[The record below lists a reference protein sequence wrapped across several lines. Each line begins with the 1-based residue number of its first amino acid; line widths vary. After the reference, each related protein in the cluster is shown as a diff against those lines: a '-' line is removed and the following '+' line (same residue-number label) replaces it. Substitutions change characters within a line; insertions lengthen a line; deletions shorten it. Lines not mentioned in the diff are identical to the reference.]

1 MPSLVAC
8 VRRLLPVLLAF
19 LVPALPSRA
28 DLVPATLV
36 LQLNGPAQFRYAGYF
51 AALWH
56 GYYKDAGLTV
66 EIRPGSV
73 PSGTE
78 IDPAREV
85 TEGHAQFGVGTM
97 RLVTRAAQGQP
108 LLLLAPIFQASGAEI
123 YYRADGDFPS
133 PGALVKAKVGRLP
146 ATTAL
151 DLELATAL
159 RADGV
164 DLAKIRSVP
173 VEPGKAI
180 AALADHGIDA
190 IAGSAWTFP
199 WDARDR
205 GLAIKSF
212 DPGDYR
218 IEFYGDTLFTQN
230 RFAEENPAL
239 VQRFRDA
246 SLKGWAY
253 ALDHPDEVS
262 ARLVNDLPAPP
273 GITDPTGFAK
283 YQVSVAKVLSRY
295 PEIALGHSNLE
306 RWTRIED
313 SLAAAGTLV
322 RVADPTR
329 FVYGADGRGRSP
341 IDWRDGAIGRPA
353 VLLAAAV
360 IVAATRRRRRPS
372 TTPLSLPA
380 PTVVPMPLATPPAEI
395 AAGIGL
401 ETPPP
406 APPCPTDLNAILN
419 ALEAKIR
426 ERVPAGASFRLSLID
441 TLWPCRTDRDAVS
454 ALVLDLVGAAVRAM
468 RAADTLIVGTRN
480 ASSTS
485 ENVGEVV
492 GGRIGDFA
500 RITVRD
506 SGAGFS
512 ETQLERIFDPTATAR
527 PAIAAAWP
535 AMNKLG
541 GYVRVESAEGV
552 GTAVHLHFPREEEEA
567 GCRRPRRDPGGDG
580 RDGRAAPL
588 QGERVEADPAPLA
601 VAPVARLGELHAF
614 RPLDQRRRKRPVLG
628 DVAQEQ
634 IPAGAVRILERVEI
648 GIFCQ

>member
-1 MPSLVAC
+1 MPGLVAC
-8 VRRLLPVLLAF
+8 VRRLFPVLLAF
-19 LVPALPSRA
+19 LVPALPCRA
-28 DLVPATLV
+28 DSVPSTLV

-51 AALWH
+51 AALWN

-66 EIRPGSV
+66 EIRPGSI

-78 IDPAREV
+78 IDPEREV
-85 TEGHAQFGVGTM
+85 TEGHAQFGVDTM

-108 LLLLAPIFQASGAEI
+108 LLLLAPIFQVSGVEV

-133 PGALVKAKVGRLP
+133 PGALAKARIGRLP
-146 ATTAL
+146 ATTDL

-159 RADGV
+159 RGDGV
-164 DLAKIRSVP
+164 DLGKIRSVP
-173 VEPGKAI
+173 VEPGKAT

-199 WDARDR
+199 WEARDR

-230 RFAEENPAL
+230 RFAEDNPAL
-239 VQRFRDA
+239 VQRFREA

-262 ARLVNDLPAPP
+262 ARLVSDLPAPP
-273 GITDPTGFAK
+273 GITDPANFAK

-313 SLAAAGTLV
+313 SLAAAGALV
-322 RVADPTR
+322 RVAGPSR
-329 FVYGADGRGRSP
+329 FIYGAETQEPSA
-341 IDWRDGAIGRPA
+341 IDWRDAAIVALA
-353 VLLAAAV
+353 VLLVAAV
-360 IVAATRRRRRPS
+360 VVAATRRRRPIPSPSPSPNPS
-372 TTPLSLPA
+372 TDSATPASLPA
-380 PTVVPMPLATPPAEI
+380 PTVVTLPLPAAPPEL
-395 AAGIGL
+395 AAGITA

-406 APPCPTDLNAILN
+406 ESPGPTDLNAILT

-441 TLWPCRTDRDAVS
+441 TLWPCRTDRDALSV
-454 ALVLDLVGAAVRAM
+454 LVLDLVGAAVRAM
-468 RAADTLIVGTRN
+468 RRTDTLIVGTRN
-480 ASSTS
+480 ASYTS
-485 ENVGEVV
+485 ENVREVV

-512 ETQLERIFDPTATAR
+512 ETQLERIFDPAATPR
-527 PAIAAAWP
+527 PAIATAWP

-552 GTAVHLHFPREEEEA
+552 GTAVHLYFPREKEEKPTAAAPGAKDETP
-567 GCRRPRRDPGGDG
+567 GPRRY
-580 RDGRAAPL
+580 RASGSSPT
-588 QGERVEADPAPLA
+588 
-601 VAPVARLGELHAF
+601 
-614 RPLDQRRRKRPVLG
+614 QRRSRSLR
-628 DVAQEQ
+628 
-634 IPAGAVRILERVEI
+634 
-648 GIFCQ
+648 

>member
-1 MPSLVAC
+1 LVAC
-8 VRRLLPVLLAF
+8 VRRLLPVLLAI

-28 DLVPATLV
+28 DSVPPTLV

-51 AALWH
+51 AALWN
-56 GYYKDAGLTV
+56 GYYKEAGLTV

-108 LLLLAPIFQASGAEI
+108 LLLLAPIFQSSGAEI

-133 PGALVKAKVGRLP
+133 PGALAKAKIGRLP

-159 RADGV
+159 RGDGV
-164 DLAKIRSVP
+164 DPGKVHSVP
-173 VEPGKAI
+173 VEPGKAS

-199 WDARDR
+199 WEARDH

-230 RFAEENPAL
+230 RFAEENPDL
-239 VQRFRDA
+239 MRRFREA

-262 ARLVNDLPAPP
+262 ARLVSDLPAPP

-313 SLAAAGTLV
+313 SLAAAGALV
-322 RVADPTR
+322 RVAGPSR
-329 FVYGADGRGRSP
+329 FVYGAEGQARSP
-341 IDWRDGAIGRPA
+341 IDWRDGAIVA
-353 VLLAAAV
+353 LAILLVAAV
-360 IVAATRRRRRPS
+360 VVAAMRRRRPAA
-372 TTPLSLPA
+372 TAPLGLPA
-380 PTVVPMPLATPPAEI
+380 PTVVPLPVPTPSPEATAGI
-395 AAGIGL
+395 AAGIGP
-401 ETPPP
+401 TPPA
-406 APPCPTDLNAILN
+406 APPPSPEPPGPTDLNPILA

-426 ERVPAGASFRLSLID
+426 ERVPSGASFRLSLID

-454 ALVLDLVGAAVRAM
+454 ALVLDLVGAAVREM
-468 RAADTLIVGTRN
+468 RPPDTLIVGTRN
-480 ASSTS
+480 ASYTS

-492 GGRIGDFA
+492 GGKIGDFA

-506 SGAGFS
+506 SGKGYS
-512 ETQLERIFDPTATAR
+512 ETQLERIFDPTATPRA
-527 PAIAAAWP
+527 AVAAAWP

-552 GTAVHLHFPREEEEA
+552 GTAIHLYFPREEQEKPAAAAPAAPPEES
-567 GCRRPRRDPGGDG
+567 GPRRY
-580 RDGRAAPL
+580 RAS
-588 QGERVEADPAPLA
+588 GS
-601 VAPVARLGELHAF
+601 
-614 RPLDQRRRKRPVLG
+614 RPTQRRSRSLR
-628 DVAQEQ
+628 
-634 IPAGAVRILERVEI
+634 
-648 GIFCQ
+648 

>member
-1 MPSLVAC
+1 MPRIVAC
-8 VRRLLPVLLAF
+8 LRRLLPVLLAI

-28 DLVPATLV
+28 DSVPSTLV
-36 LQLNGPAQFRYAGYF
+36 LQLNGPAEFRYAGYF
-51 AALWH
+51 AALWK
-56 GYYKDAGLTV
+56 GFYKDSGLTV

-73 PSGTE
+73 PGAAE
-78 IDPAREV
+78 IDPAHEV
-85 TEGHAQFGVGTM
+85 TEGHAQFGVGSM

-108 LLLLAPIFQASGAEI
+108 LLLLAPVFQSSGVEI
-123 YYRADGDFPS
+123 YYRADGDFAS

-146 ATTAL
+146 AASEL
-151 DLELATAL
+151 DMELATAL
-159 RADGV
+159 RGDGV
-164 DLAKIRSVP
+164 DPAKIRSVP
-173 VEPGKAI
+173 VTPDKAI
-180 AALADHGIDA
+180 AALADHTIDA

-199 WDARDR
+199 WEARDH

-230 RFAEENPAL
+230 RFAEENPDL
-239 VQRFRDA
+239 VRRFREA

-262 ARLVNDLPAPP
+262 ARLVSDLPAPP
-273 GITDPTGFAK
+273 GIADPAGFAK

-306 RWTRIED
+306 RWSRIED
-313 SLAAAGTLV
+313 SLAAAGALV
-322 RVADPTR
+322 RVAGPSR
-329 FVYGADGRGRSP
+329 FVYGAESQGRAS
-341 IDWRDGAIGRPA
+341 IDWRNGAIVVLA
-353 VLLAAAV
+353 VLLVAAV
-360 IVAATRRRRRPS
+360 VVAAMRRRRRPVPSPASS
-372 TTPLSLPA
+372 TDSAAPLSLSA
-380 PTVVPMPLATPPAEI
+380 PTVVTLPLPAPPPELAAGVVTGI
-395 AAGIGL
+395 AAGINA

-406 APPCPTDLNAILN
+406 APPPEPPGPTDLNAILT

-468 RAADTLIVGTRN
+468 GPADTLIVGTRN
-480 ASSTS
+480 ASFTS
-485 ENVGEVV
+485 ETVGDVV
-492 GGRIGDFA
+492 GGRVGEFA

-512 ETQLERIFDPTATAR
+512 ETQLERIFDPTATPRA
-527 PAIAAAWP
+527 AVAAAWP

-552 GTAVHLHFPREEEEA
+552 GTAIHLYFPREEQQKPAAAAPGATDEA
-567 GCRRPRRDPGGDG
+567 QGPRRY
-580 RDGRAAPL
+580 RAS
-588 QGERVEADPAPLA
+588 GS
-601 VAPVARLGELHAF
+601 
-614 RPLDQRRRKRPVLG
+614 RPTQRRSRSLR
-628 DVAQEQ
+628 
-634 IPAGAVRILERVEI
+634 
-648 GIFCQ
+648 